1 MLYDVIIIGSG
12 PAGLSAAI
20 YAERAKLK
28 TLVLEKAPMS
38 GGQILNTYEV
48 DNYPGIPG
56 VGGFD
61 LGSKFRAHADAVGCQ
76 FATAEVLE
84 IKNEAD
90 HKVIVTDKETYQTK
104 TIILASGATHRTL
117 GVPGEEE
124 LMGMGV
130 SYCATCDGAFFKG
143 KTTAVVGGGDVA
155 LEDAL
160 FLARLCKKV
169 YLIHRRDE
177 FRGAKVL
184 QERVK
189 TSENIEI
196 LWDTVIEQIQGE
208 DQVESLSLYNKKTEE
223 KQELSVNG
231 VFIAVGILPNTEMYR
246 GVVDLDEAGYVI
258 AGEDGVKKVKVLS
271 GGEKVRC
278 LLSKLMIMGS
288 NVLILDEPTNHLDM
302 ESITAL
308 NNGLIKFPGV
318 CLFACQDHQFVQTT
332 ANRIMELTNTGLID
346 KQTTYDEYLAND
358 ELARKRQVMNMA
370 SDDQD

>member
-76 FATAEVLE
+76 FVTAEVLE

-130 SYCATCDGAFFKG
+130 SYC
-143 KTTAVVGGGDVA
+143 
-155 LEDAL
+155 
-160 FLARLCKKV
+160 
-169 YLIHRRDE
+169 
-177 FRGAKVL
+177 
-184 QERVK
+184 
-189 TSENIEI
+189 
-196 LWDTVIEQIQGE
+196 
-208 DQVESLSLYNKKTEE
+208 
-223 KQELSVNG
+223 
-231 VFIAVGILPNTEMYR
+231 
-246 GVVDLDEAGYVI
+246 
-258 AGEDGVKKVKVLS
+258 
-271 GGEKVRC
+271 C
-278 LLSKLMIMGS
+278 LLYTSPS
-288 NVLILDEPTNHLDM
+288 PRD
-302 ESITAL
+302 A
-308 NNGLIKFPGV
+308 
-318 CLFACQDHQFVQTT
+318 
-332 ANRIMELTNTGLID
+332 
-346 KQTTYDEYLAND
+346 
-358 ELARKRQVMNMA
+358 
-370 SDDQD
+370 

>member
-76 FATAEVLE
+76 FVTAEVLE

-90 HKVIVTDKETYQTK
+90 HKVIVTDKETYQAK

-258 AGEDGVKKVKVLS
+258 AGEDGVTSFAGIFAAGDLRTKQLRQV
-271 GGEKVRC
+271 
-278 LLSKLMIMGS
+278 
-288 NVLILDEPTNHLDM
+288 
-302 ESITAL
+302 ITAAADGANVVTSIEKYL
-308 NNGLIKFPGV
+308 N
-318 CLFACQDHQFVQTT
+318 
-332 ANRIMELTNTGLID
+332 EL
-346 KQTTYDEYLAND
+346 
-358 ELARKRQVMNMA
+358 
-370 SDDQD
+370 